1 MFLFSRSG
9 IDLGPTGRLAL
20 MAKLAAGTGMKLP
33 DIATQALNQSAMIS
47 GVLQTGTM
55 QIVFG
60 LNEQL
65 SKLNI
70 ASFLGNGDA
79 FGVW

>member
-1 MFLFSRSG
+1 MFRSG

-47 GVLQTGTM
+47 GVLQTG
-55 QIVFG
+55 ILCREILFRG
-60 LNEQL
+60 RL
-65 SKLNI
+65 S
-70 ASFLGNGDA
+70 
-79 FGVW
+79 